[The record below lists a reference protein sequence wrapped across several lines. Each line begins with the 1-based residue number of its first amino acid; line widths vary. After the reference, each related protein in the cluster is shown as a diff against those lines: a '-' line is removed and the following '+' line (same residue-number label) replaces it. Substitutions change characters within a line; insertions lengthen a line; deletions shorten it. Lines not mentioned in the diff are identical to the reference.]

1 MGIGVSLVLIAFGA
15 ILTWAVHADVSG
27 VSVNAIGVILMLVG
41 VIGLLLSLVLWSSW
55 GAGHAVRRRRTAYV
69 EEPPAERY
77 VERY

>member
-1 MGIGVSLVLIAFGA
+1 MGIGVSLVLIALGA
-15 ILTWAVHADVSG
+15 ILTWAVQANVSG
-27 VSVNAIGVILMLVG
+27 LSVNAIGVILMLVG

-55 GAGHAVRRRRTAYV
+55 TGTRGIRSRRTTYV